1 MQQPQPNQP
10 TPDPPVAQPKQPTG
24 PQPGTRQVQP
34 VTGSLRAPSAVM
46 QPRPLTQ
53 PFTTDE
59 RCLSAFPNELVG
71 FNSGIYF
78 ARSSAVGAHGFLPQT
93 VAYSRPLPRS
103 QQPESR
109 GSQPTSD
116 STGTRQTLLFVFVP
130 AMQITGLLAGIDF
143 DETRRSL
150 AHSPMSSLSHT
161 RPASASEISAS
172 VSPATG
178 SSRRR
183 H

>member
-93 VAYSRPLPRS
+93 VAYSRSFAPLSAAREPRLPANLR
-103 QQPESR
+103 QHGHQTDVVVCVCARNANYRFAR
-109 GSQPTSD
+109 G
-116 STGTRQTLLFVFVP
+116 
-130 AMQITGLLAGIDF
+130 
-143 DETRRSL
+143 
-150 AHSPMSSLSHT
+150 H
-161 RPASASEISAS
+161 
-172 VSPATG
+172 
-178 SSRRR
+178 
-183 H
+183 